1 MKKYRINKMVNIP
14 FFLGGD
20 FVHGNYAPDTGFY
33 IELNDKG
40 QTWVRHEKDSKQ
52 DMLSILTGE
61 TLDIWNG
68 QGIISRL

>member
-1 MKKYRINKMVNIP
+1 MKKYRINKIVAIP

-20 FVHGNYAPDTGFY
+20 FVHGNYSPNTGFY
-33 IELNDKG
+33 IELNEKG
-40 QTWVRHEKDSKQ
+40 QVWLRHEKDSKQ

-61 TLDIWNG
+61 KLDNWNG